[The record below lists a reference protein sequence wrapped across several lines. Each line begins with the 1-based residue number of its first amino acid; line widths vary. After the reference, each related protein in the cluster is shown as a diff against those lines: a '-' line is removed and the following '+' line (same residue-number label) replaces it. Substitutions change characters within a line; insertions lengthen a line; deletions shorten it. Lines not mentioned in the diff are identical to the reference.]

1 MTSTFN
7 NKTSTQPLTMVCNAI
22 ISERLGTNPQDYL
35 LEIHIS
41 YYHQKNLAVKNDR
54 ASKIY

>member
-35 LEIHIS
+35 LEIHVS
-41 YYHQKNLAVKNDR
+41 YYHQKILL
-54 ASKIY
+54 SKMI